1 MIKQKSDFINNAMT
15 LLKEKQMIY
24 NRFEGGIFP
33 LTNQPIVLAKHEKS
47 SLPEN
52 STSSESSSSLEHPG
66 NY

>member
-1 MIKQKSDFINNAMT
+1 MT